1 MLRRLL
7 QGTDAAAHGEGDHS
21 IQEERA
27 RSRSVLVSVRS
38 ACYLA
43 HTPPLLP
50 SHAPVLP
57 LQRLS
62 QTDGGRSLRSLINT
76 PLMFIKQLPAD
87 YSRWVWEECSG
98 LTQDCEI
105 TYDEAN
111 SKRLYWLDV
120 FRILTLPPFKL

>member
-27 RSRSVLVSVRS
+27 RSRSVLVSVLSRS
-38 ACYLA
+38 
-43 HTPPLLP
+43 HTSSPLLP